1 MAAESSKRFRMVQEG
16 WFPGDT
22 KVLQGDVLVA
32 RFSFGSWKTQGKI
45 SFDDGNYEVVRPKGL
60 GTLLRL
66 QRDGVAVCET
76 RIGGMWSRRAELK
89 LDGVRYLVTWPAFDA
104 KTILRRV
111 RCRSWIRGEVA
122 NVGARGGGEFSVEN
136 VPQRCVCFVMWL
148 ATHKRRMDSAG

>member
-1 MAAESSKRFRMVQEG
+1 MAAESSKHFRMIQEG
-16 WFPGDT
+16 WFSGDT
-22 KVLQGDVLVA
+22 KVLRGDVLVA

-45 SFDDGNYEVVRPKGL
+45 SFDDVNYEVVRPKGL

-104 KTILRRV
+104 KTVLK
-111 RCRSWIRGEVA
+111 RGDVEVGF
-122 NVGARGGGEFSVEN
+122 VGKWRTWAREAEGVFVEN
-136 VPQRCVCFVMWL
+136 VPTTVCVFVMWL
-148 ATHKRRMDSAG
+148 AIHKRRMDSAD